1 MMRRVALLRTDDEEL
16 FVFRVNSF
24 FILFAIREYRG
35 AASQR
40 DVGKQKTASRGNS
53 ITYARAYVRAPLV
66 DARANERWQIW

>member
-1 MMRRVALLRTDDEEL
+1 MRRVALLRTDDEEL

-40 DVGKQKTASRGNS
+40 GIGKQKTASRGNS